1 MMKTN
6 TLLKLTKAFLCLS
19 FFALFSIQ
27 TMAQN
32 TGTLYGV
39 IKDVDTGETLPGA
52 NVVIKGTSFGTST
65 DRNRR
70 YTLRGIPAGEQVIS
84 ITYLGFNPQ
93 EITVEVVAGS
103 QTELNVDLEEN
114 FYELEGVRV
123 QANLQGQARAL
134 NQQKTASNI
143 KNVVAADLIGR
154 FPDANAAEA
163 LRRVPAITVQ
173 RDQGA
178 ARYIQIR
185 GTAPNLSNVSINGE
199 QIPSPEGD
207 VRFVAMDMIP
217 SDVLSS
223 IEVSKA
229 ITPDMDGDAIGGAV
243 NLNTL
248 SGVSGR
254 TLRATF
260 AGNYNDQPEDFSPF
274 GGNFALAYGDRALD
288 NKLGYFFSGSATR
301 FNRASDNNEVE
312 YDERD
317 IDELQ
322 LRDYELTRDRYGLTS
337 SLDYRFNPTSKVFVN
352 GMFTYFSDNEVR
364 RLLAVQT
371 DVFAREFKDRFE
383 EQKIFSLSGGGE
395 HQVGTGF
402 VVDYLVSYSYADQN
416 TPKDREIIFEQE
428 VEDVNGDAI
437 DLVTF
442 SNANPDYPQF
452 NLTPEAQAA
461 GAGAYNYGQFE
472 FDEFSESTE
481 ITRDQNFT
489 TRLNLKKFYTI
500 GDEIAGE
507 LKFGGLYRTKTKETT
522 PTVNIYGYDGDLLW
536 SDVQSG
542 FIDSDFLFNEYAQ
555 GIGLFPGADNIENFF
570 NANRANFEFED
581 EDSRVDTESER
592 FDATENTYAGYVMTE
607 LRKNK
612 LSGIVGFRYEFTD
625 IDYTARQVEFDANG
639 DLLPITNTNGEND
652 FGFFLPM
659 VHLTYRASP
668 LTNIRFAWTNTYAR
682 PNYFDLAP
690 YTLINREDDEVEL
703 GNPGLDPTT
712 SMNLDLMG
720 EYYFSSVGVVSAGV
734 FYKDID
740 NFIYQRQFQV
750 AGAGPFS
757 GFDAV
762 QPVNGEDAFVLGFEF
777 NLQQQLTFLPGVL
790 DGLGIYANYTYTY
803 SEADLFNS
811 DGDLRT
817 VTLPGQAENIGNFAL
832 SYEKF
837 GFSGRVALA
846 YAGSFV
852 EELRDQAFD
861 DRYYDEHLQLDV
873 SASQFVTPNIQVFA
887 EVNNLTNEPQRAFNG
902 VSSRPEQQEFYSF
915 WSTVGV
921 KIRF

>member
-1 MMKTN
+1 MKTN

-19 FFALFSIQ
+19 FFALLSVQ

-32 TGTLYGV
+32 TGTIYGV

-52 NVVIKGTSFGTST
+52 NVVIKGTSYGTST
-65 DRNRR
+65 DRNGR
-70 YTLRGIPAGEQVIS
+70 YTLREIPAAEQIVS
-84 ITYLGFNPQ
+84 VTYLGFNPQ
-93 EITVEVVAGS
+93 ELTVQVEAGAS
-103 QTELNVDLEEN
+103 VELNVDLSEN

-134 NQQKTASNI
+134 NQQKTAPNI

-243 NLNTL
+243 NLNTI

-260 AGNYNDQPEDFSPF
+260 AGNYNDQPQDFSPF

-301 FNRASDNNEVE
+301 FNRASDNNEME
-312 YDERD
+312 YDDRD

-371 DVFAREFKDRFE
+371 DAFARELKDRFE

-416 TPKDREIIFEQE
+416 TPKDREIVFEQE

-437 DLVTF
+437 DLITF
-442 SNANPDYPQF
+442 SNTDPDYPQF

-472 FDEFSESTE
+472 FNEYSESTE

-500 GDEIAGE
+500 GDDVAGE
-507 LKFGGLYRTKTKETT
+507 LKFGGLYRTKSKETT
-522 PTVNIYGYDGDLLW
+522 PTVNIYGYDGDLLY
-536 SDVQSG
+536 SDVQSS
-542 FIDSDFLFNEYAQ
+542 FNDSDFLFNEYPQ
-555 GIGLFPGADNIENFF
+555 GIGLFPGTDAIENFF

-581 EDSRVDTESER
+581 EDSEVDTESER

-607 LRKNK
+607 LRKNQ
-612 LSGIVGFRYEFTD
+612 LSGIIGFRYEYTD
-625 IDYTARQVEFDANG
+625 IEYNARRVEFDANG
-639 DLLPITNTNGEND
+639 DLLPITNTEGTND

-659 VHLTYRASP
+659 VHLTYAASP
-668 LTNIRFAWTNTYAR
+668 FTNIRFAWTNTYAR

-712 SMNLDLMG
+712 SMNFDLLG
-720 EYYFSSVGVVSAGV
+720 EYYFSSVGVISAGV
-734 FYKDID
+734 FYKDIE
-740 NFIYQRQFQV
+740 NFIYERQFQI
-750 AGAGPFS
+750 AGGGPFD

-777 NLQQQLTFLPGVL
+777 NLQQQLTFLPGAL
-790 DGLGIYANYTYTY
+790 DGFGIYANYTYTY
-803 SEADLFNS
+803 SEADVFNS
-811 DGDLRT
+811 DGDIRT
-817 VTLPGQAENIGNFAL
+817 VTMPGQAENIGNFAL

-852 EELRDQAFD
+852 EEVRDQSFD
-861 DRYYDEHLQLDV
+861 DRIYDEHLQLDV
-873 SASQFVTPNIQVFA
+873 SASQFITPNIQIFA
-887 EVNNLTNEPQRAFNG
+887 EVNNLTNRPQRAFNG